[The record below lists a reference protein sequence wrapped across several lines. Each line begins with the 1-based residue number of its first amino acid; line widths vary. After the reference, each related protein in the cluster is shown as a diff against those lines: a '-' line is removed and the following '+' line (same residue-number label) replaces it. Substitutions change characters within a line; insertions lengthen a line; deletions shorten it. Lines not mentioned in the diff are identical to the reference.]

1 MRQTPHAASCEQLLQ
16 ALGGDPLRGL
26 SAEQA
31 GRRRAAAGFN
41 ALEVAPPEPSWKK
54 FLAQFNG
61 LVIWILIAA
70 ALIAGA
76 LGEWID
82 AVAILMIVL
91 LNGVLGFVQEEKAE
105 RTLEALHRLSPAL
118 AKVVRSGTRQTLPAR
133 ELAPGDLIELE
144 AGDNVP
150 ADARLIES
158 FSLQAM
164 EAALTGESTPVVKDA
179 QAAVPAEAPLGD
191 RANMVFSGAVITAG
205 KGKAIVVATGMQT
218 QLGQIAGMLRRYKPE
233 PTPLQRRLEELGRVL
248 IVVCLLLVGAVF
260 AIRIVD
266 GGQFIDVFLFSISLA
281 VAAVPEGLP
290 AVVTIA
296 LALGLQRMAKRN
308 ALVRKLPSVE
318 TLGSVTVICSDKTG
332 TLTRNEMTVERV
344 LVDDRTYSVSGAGYA
359 PHGGFTLLAESAAAE
374 PISAGPAP
382 PSEDLPPDVPEDDDL
397 KLALAIAA
405 RCNGAT
411 VKRRPDGDGWQ
422 VIGDPME
429 GALVVAA
436 RKAGIE
442 ADGVAE
448 RTVAEIPFDSRR
460 KLMSV
465 VARADGRL
473 TIFTK
478 GAPEAVLARC
488 DRERRNGRIETLDE
502 TRREHWMQA
511 GAEMASETLR
521 VLGFA
526 YRECAD
532 DEPPPY
538 REENLIFAG
547 LTGMR
552 DPPREE
558 AQEALRRC
566 RQAGVRAVMITGD
579 HPATARAIAQR
590 LSLLTEEGQLLTGEQ
605 LNGLS
610 DEQLFD
616 EVERIAVYAR
626 VSAEHKL
633 RVIEALKKRG
643 QIAAMTG
650 DGINDAPAVQTADVG
665 IAMGVTGVDVTKE
678 ASDIVLLDDN
688 FASIVNAIEEG
699 RGIFD
704 NIQKVVHY
712 LLSCNAG
719 EVLFMFGAALAGWP
733 MPLAAIQILWINLVT
748 DGLPA
753 IALATEPTEP
763 DAMRRPP
770 RPPREPIVTGRR
782 GWTIV
787 WHGALIAAASAA
799 SFWHVYSGDPQQL
812 AAAQTTCFFVIT
824 LSQLFY
830 AFSCRSGQRPFLALG
845 PLTNLPLLAAV
856 AASLLLQFALISVAS
871 ARSLFRMTGY
881 EHLPWA
887 VILAVSLAPAV
898 VVEASKWLTSFF
910 VSRVGKPQNA
920 ARAD

>member
-1 MRQTPHAASCEQLLQ
+1 MHDVRQTPHAASCEQILQ
-16 ALGGDPLRGL
+16 ALTGDPLRGL
-26 SAEQA
+26 SAEQVDA
-31 GRRRAAAGFN
+31 RRAAAGFN
-41 ALEVAPPEPSWKK
+41 ALEVAPPEPAWKK
-54 FLAQFNG
+54 FLAQFKS

-70 ALIAGA
+70 ALVAGA
-76 LGEWID
+76 LGEWLD
-82 AVAILMIVL
+82 AVAILAIVL
-91 LNGVLGFVQEEKAE
+91 VNGVLGFVQEEKAE

-118 AKVVRSGTRQTLPAR
+118 AKVVRSGVRQTLPAR
-133 ELAPGDLIELE
+133 ELVPGDLIELE

-150 ADARLIES
+150 ADARLLES

-164 EAALTGESTPVVKDA
+164 EAALTGESTPVAKDA
-179 QAAVPAEAPLGD
+179 QAAIAAEAPLGD
-191 RANMVFSGAVITAG
+191 RANMVFAGAVVTAG
-205 KGKAIVVATGMQT
+205 KAKAIVAATGMQT

-248 IVVCLLLVGAVF
+248 IVACLLLVGAVF
-260 AIRIVD
+260 AIRIVR
-266 GGQFIDVFLFSISLA
+266 GGEFIDVLLFSISLA

-296 LALGLQRMAKRN
+296 LALGLQRMAKRQ

-344 LVDDRTYSVSGAGYA
+344 LVDDRAYAVSGAGYA
-359 PHGGFTLLAESAAAE
+359 PHGGFVRLGEPRAAKSAASNE
-374 PISAGPAP
+374 SVPPAIP
-382 PSEDLPPDVPEDDDL
+382 ADDEL

-411 VKRRPDGDGWQ
+411 VKHRPEEDAWQ

-429 GALVVAA
+429 GALIVAA
-436 RKAGIE
+436 RKAGVE
-442 ADGVAE
+442 VGAAAE
-448 RTVAEIPFDSRR
+448 SKVAEIPFDSQR

-465 VARADGRL
+465 VTRDADRL
-473 TIFTK
+473 TMFTK
-478 GAPEAVLARC
+478 GAPEAVLAC
-488 DRERRNGRIETLDE
+488 CNRERRNGRIEPLDQA
-502 TRREHWMQA
+502 RREYWLQA
-511 GAEMASETLR
+511 GAAMAAETLR

-526 YRECAD
+526 YRECSK
-532 DEPPPY
+532 DERQPY
-538 REENLIFAG
+538 GEANLVFAG
-547 LTGMR
+547 LAGMR

-558 AQEALRRC
+558 AQEAIRRC

-579 HPATARAIAQR
+579 HPATARAIAER
-590 LSLLTEEGQLLTGEQ
+590 LNLLDAQTQLLTGEQ
-605 LNGLS
+605 LDGLS
-610 DEQLFD
+610 DEELFAR
-616 EVERIAVYAR
+616 VEQIGVYAR

-633 RVIEALKKRG
+633 RVVEALKKRG

-650 DGINDAPAVQTADVG
+650 DGVNDAPAVQSADVG
-665 IAMGVTGVDVTKE
+665 IAMGLTGVDVTKE

-733 MPLAAIQILWINLVT
+733 MPLVAIQILWINLVT

-770 RPPREPIVTGRR
+770 RPPRKPIITGRR
-782 GWTIV
+782 GRAIL

-799 SFWHVYSGDPQQL
+799 SFWHVYRGDAERL

-824 LSQLFY
+824 LAQLFY
-830 AFSCRSGQRPFLALG
+830 SFTCRSSQRPFLALG

-871 ARSLFRMTGY
+871 TRLLFRMTGY
-881 EHLPWA
+881 EDLPWA
-887 VILAVSLAPAV
+887 AILAISLAPAL
-898 VVEASKWLTSFF
+898 VVEASKWLASVF
-910 VSRVGKPQNA
+910 VSRSRKPQHA
-920 ARAD
+920 VEAD